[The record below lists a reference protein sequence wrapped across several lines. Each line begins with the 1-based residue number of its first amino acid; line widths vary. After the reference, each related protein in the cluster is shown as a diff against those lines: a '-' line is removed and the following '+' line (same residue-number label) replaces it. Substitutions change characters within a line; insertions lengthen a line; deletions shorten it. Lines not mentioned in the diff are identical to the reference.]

1 MQVDI
6 FTSTKQVV
14 AEHLTLHNLQHW
26 FLTGLKLS
34 LLLLTVLFVSFRMMV
49 VQAQAANIG
58 NITELNG
65 AGRVVR
71 EVQKDLDST
80 YEALLD
86 FDIESYD
93 NVQTSNG
100 RLGIT
105 FLDDSQVRLTEHS
118 ELIID
123 EFIYDP
129 NPSKS
134 KMSLQFASGTARFI
148 TGKLA
153 SIDKENISIQ
163 TPSATIG
170 IRGTDFTVTVDEL
183 GRSLIILLPDDD
195 GLPSGEI
202 VVATAMG
209 QVTLNKPYQATTVS
223 MYETEPTKP
232 VILDLTLELID
243 NMLIVNTPKE
253 KQENEEGTNGGNST
267 SILDVDFLEFDDLEV
282 DYLAEDNLEFT
293 ELDINYLDVNFL
305 EDLLDIIEDVNEL
318 DQTESL
324 LKTDIDLKGTQ
335 VGYDSDTQINTFLTD
350 NLITFYKTLED
361 TIRLDLDKSNA
372 YTVILIQ
379 NGKSTQIIVNGGG
392 DSTIKITQDN

>member
-1 MQVDI
+1 M
-6 FTSTKQVV
+6 
-14 AEHLTLHNLQHW
+14 A
-26 FLTGLKLS
+26 
-34 LLLLTVLFVSFRMMV
+34 LFVLLRMTV

-71 EVQKDLDST
+71 EVQKDLEDT
-80 YEALLD
+80 YQASLD
-86 FDIESYD
+86 FNIESYD

-129 NPSKS
+129 DPSKS
-134 KMSLQFASGTARFI
+134 KMALQFASGTARFI

-153 SIDKENISIQ
+153 TIDKENILIQ

-183 GRSLIILLPDDD
+183 GRSLVILLPDDD

-232 VILDLTLELID
+232 VILDLTVELID
-243 NMLIVNTPKE
+243 NMLIVNKPQE
-253 KQENEEGTNGGNST
+253 IQEENEGENGSSVS

-318 DQTESL
+318 DQTETL
-324 LKTDIDLKGTQ
+324 LKTDIDLKGTE
-335 VGYDSDTQINTFLTD
+335 VGYDSETQINTFLTD
-350 NLITFYKTLED
+350 NIITFYKTLED
-361 TIRLDLDKSNA
+361 TVRLDLDKQNA

>member
-1 MQVDI
+1 MQED
-6 FTSTKQVV
+6 TSILTKQET
-14 AEHLTLHNLQHW
+14 AEHSISYNLLHW
-26 FLTGLKLS
+26 FQTGCKLI
-34 LLLLTVLFVSFRMMV
+34 LPVMVALFVLLKMMV
-49 VQAQAANIG
+49 AQLQASNIG

-71 EVQKDLDST
+71 DSA
-80 YEALLD
+80 YEASLD
-86 FDIESYD
+86 FNIESYD

-129 NPSKS
+129 DPSKS
-134 KMSLQFASGTARFI
+134 KMALQFASGTARFI

-153 SIDKENISIQ
+153 TIDKENITIN

-170 IRGTDFTVTVDEL
+170 IRGTDFTVTVDEI
-183 GRSLIILLPDDD
+183 GRSLVILLPDDD

-253 KQENEEGTNGGNST
+253 KQENEQGEDGGSST

-282 DYLAEDNLEFT
+282 DYLAEDELEFT

-318 DQTESL
+318 DQTETL
-324 LKTDIDLKGTQ
+324 LKTDIDLKGTE
-335 VGYDSDTQINTFLTD
+335 VGYDADTQINTFLTD
-350 NLITFYKTLED
+350 NIITFYKTLED
-361 TIRLDLDKSNA
+361 TVRLDLDKQNA

-379 NGKSTQIIVNGGG
+379 NGKSTQIVVNGGG

>member
-1 MQVDI
+1 M
-6 FTSTKQVV
+6 T
-14 AEHLTLHNLQHW
+14 
-26 FLTGLKLS
+26 
-34 LLLLTVLFVSFRMMV
+34 V

-71 EVQKDLDST
+71 DDT
-80 YEALLD
+80 YQASLD
-86 FDIESYD
+86 FNIESYD

-129 NPSKS
+129 DPSKS
-134 KMSLQFASGTARFI
+134 KMALQFASGTARFI

-153 SIDKENISIQ
+153 TIDKENILIQ

-183 GRSLIILLPDDD
+183 GRSLVILLPDDD

-243 NMLIVNTPKE
+243 NMLIVNAPQAVK
-253 KQENEEGTNGGNST
+253 ENEEGPDGGSNAN
-267 SILDVDFLEFDDLEV
+267 ILDVDFLEFDDLEV
-282 DYLAEDNLEFT
+282 DYLKEDNLEFT

-318 DQTESL
+318 EETETL
-324 LKTDIDLKGTQ
+324 LKTTLDLKGTE
-335 VGYDSDTQINTFLTD
+335 VGYDSETQINTFITD

-361 TIRLDLDKSNA
+361 TIRLDLDKQNA

-392 DSTIKITQDN
+392 DSVIKITQDN

>member
-1 MQVDI
+1 M
-6 FTSTKQVV
+6 TK
-14 AEHLTLHNLQHW
+14 
-26 FLTGLKLS
+26 
-34 LLLLTVLFVSFRMMV
+34 
-49 VQAQAANIG
+49 VQAQVANIG

-71 EVQKDLDST
+71 DDT
-80 YEALLD
+80 YQASLN
-86 FDIESYD
+86 FNIESYD

-129 NPSKS
+129 DPSKS
-134 KMSLQFASGTARFI
+134 KMALQFASGTARFI

-153 SIDKENISIQ
+153 TIDKENILIQ

-183 GRSLIILLPDDD
+183 GRSLVILLPDDD

-232 VILDLTLELID
+232 VILDLTVELID
-243 NMLIVNTPKE
+243 NMLIVNRPE
-253 KQENEEGTNGGNST
+253 EIEQENEGENGSNVS
-267 SILDVDFLEFDDLEV
+267 SLLDVDFLEFDDLEV
-282 DYLAEDNLEFT
+282 DYLAEDELEFT

-318 DQTESL
+318 DQTETL
-324 LKTDIDLKGTQ
+324 LKTDIDLKGTK
-335 VGYDSDTQINTFLTD
+335 VGYDSETQINTFLTD
-350 NLITFYKTLED
+350 NIITFYKTLED
-361 TIRLDLDKSNA
+361 TIRLDLDKQNA

>member
-1 MQVDI
+1 
-6 FTSTKQVV
+6 
-14 AEHLTLHNLQHW
+14 
-26 FLTGLKLS
+26 
-34 LLLLTVLFVSFRMMV
+34 MMGE
-49 VQAQAANIG
+49 VQSVANIG

-65 AGRVVR
+65 TGRVVR
-71 EVQKDLDST
+71 DETYQASLALD
-80 YEALLD
+80 
-86 FDIESYD
+86 INSYD

-129 NPSKS
+129 DPSKS
-134 KMSLQFASGTARFI
+134 KMALQFASGTARFI

-153 SIDKENISIQ
+153 TIDKENILIK

-183 GRSLIILLPDDD
+183 GRSLVILLPNND

-209 QVTLNKPYQATTVS
+209 QVVLNKPYQATTVS
-223 MYETEPTKP
+223 MFESAPTKP

-243 NMLIVNTPKE
+243 NMLIVNPPKE
-253 KQENEEGTNGGNST
+253 TESVQGESRSNST
-267 SILDVDFLEFDDLEV
+267 GNILDVDFLEFDDLEV
-282 DYLAEDNLEFT
+282 DYLAEDELEFT

-318 DQTESL
+318 EQTETL
-324 LKTDIDLKGTQ
+324 LNTSIDLKGTQ
-335 VGYDSDTQINTFLTD
+335 VGYDSSTQINTFLTD

-372 YTVILIQ
+372 YTIIMIQ

-392 DSTIKITQDN
+392 DSTIKITQGD

>member
-1 MQVDI
+1 M
-6 FTSTKQVV
+6 
-14 AEHLTLHNLQHW
+14 L
-26 FLTGLKLS
+26 LKM
-34 LLLLTVLFVSFRMMV
+34 TV
-49 VQAQAANIG
+49 VQLQAANIG

-71 EVQKDLDST
+71 DDTFQ
-80 YEALLD
+80 AALD
-86 FDIESYD
+86 FNIESYD

-129 NPSKS
+129 DPSKS
-134 KMSLQFASGTARFI
+134 KMALQFASGTARFI

-153 SIDKENISIQ
+153 TIDKENILIQ

-183 GRSLIILLPDDD
+183 GRSLVILLPDDD

-232 VILDLTLELID
+232 VILDLTVELID
-243 NMLIVNTPKE
+243 NMLIVNRPEEIQE
-253 KQENEEGTNGGNST
+253 KNEGQNGSNVS
-267 SILDVDFLEFDDLEV
+267 SLLDVDFLEFDDLEV

-318 DQTESL
+318 DQTETL
-324 LKTDIDLKGTQ
+324 LKTDIDLKGTK
-335 VGYDSDTQINTFLTD
+335 VGYDSETQINTFLTD
-350 NLITFYKTLED
+350 NVITFYKTLED
-361 TIRLDLDKSNA
+361 TVRLDLDKQNA

-379 NGKSTQIIVNGGG
+379 GGKSTQIIVNGGG

>member
-1 MQVDI
+1 M
-6 FTSTKQVV
+6 
-14 AEHLTLHNLQHW
+14 
-26 FLTGLKLS
+26 
-34 LLLLTVLFVSFRMMV
+34 VLFVLFKMMV
-49 VQAQAANIG
+49 VQLQAANIG
-58 NITELNG
+58 NITELKG
-65 AGRVVR
+65 TGRVVR
-71 EVQKDLDST
+71 DLTFQAALDLD
-80 YEALLD
+80 
-86 FDIESYD
+86 INSYD

-129 NPSKS
+129 DPSKS
-134 KMSLQFASGTARFI
+134 KMALQFASGTARFI

-153 SIDKENISIQ
+153 TIDKENITIN

-183 GRSLIILLPDDD
+183 GRSLVILLPDDD

-209 QVTLNKPYQATTVS
+209 QVVLNKPYQATTVS

-243 NMLIVNTPKE
+243 NMLIVNKP
-253 KQENEEGTNGGNST
+253 QEIQEDEREDGGSNT
-267 SILDVDFLEFDDLEV
+267 SILDVDFLEFDDLEI
-282 DYLAEDNLEFT
+282 DYLAEDELEFT

-305 EDLLDIIEDVNEL
+305 EDLLNIIEDVNEL
-318 DQTESL
+318 DQTETL
-324 LKTDIDLKGTQ
+324 LKADIDLKGTQ
-335 VGYDSDTQINTFLTD
+335 VGYDSNTQINTFMTD

-361 TIRLDLDKSNA
+361 TVRLDLDKQNA
-372 YTVILIQ
+372 YTIILIQ
-379 NGKSTQIIVNGGG
+379 DGKSTQIVVNGGG
-392 DSTIKITQDN
+392 NSTIKITQGN

>member
-1 MQVDI
+1 MAL
-6 FTSTKQVV
+6 F
-14 AEHLTLHNLQHW
+14 
-26 FLTGLKLS
+26 
-34 LLLLTVLFVSFRMMV
+34 VLFRMTV
-49 VQAQAANIG
+49 VQVQAADIG

-71 EVQKDLDST
+71 DST
-80 YEALLD
+80 YEASLD
-86 FDIESYD
+86 FNIESYD
-93 NVQTSNG
+93 NVQTSNA
-100 RLGIT
+100 RLGIS
-105 FLDDSQVRLTEHS
+105 FIDDSQVRLTEHS

-129 NPSKS
+129 DPSKS
-134 KMSLQFASGTARFI
+134 KMALQFASGTARFI

-153 SIDKENISIQ
+153 TIDKENILIQ

-170 IRGTDFTVTVDEL
+170 IRGTDFTVTVDEI
-183 GRSLIILLPDDD
+183 GRSLVILLPNDD

-209 QVTLNKPYQATTVS
+209 QVILNKPYQATTVS

-243 NMLIVNTPKE
+243 NMLIVNTPQE
-253 KQENEEGTNGGNST
+253 KQEDEQGTNGGNST

-305 EDLLDIIEDVNEL
+305 EDLLDIIEDINEL
-318 DQTESL
+318 DQTETL

-335 VGYDSDTQINTFLTD
+335 VGYDSNTQINTFLTD
-350 NLITFYKTLED
+350 NIITFYKTLED
-361 TIRLDLDKSNA
+361 TVRLDLDKQNA

-379 NGKSTQIIVNGGG
+379 NGKSTQIVVNGGG

>member
-1 MQVDI
+1 M
-6 FTSTKQVV
+6 
-14 AEHLTLHNLQHW
+14 
-26 FLTGLKLS
+26 
-34 LLLLTVLFVSFRMMV
+34 VLFVSFRTMGE
-49 VQAQAANIG
+49 VQSVANIG

-65 AGRVVR
+65 AGQVVR
-71 EVQKDLDST
+71 DETYQASINLD
-80 YEALLD
+80 
-86 FDIESYD
+86 INSYD

-129 NPSKS
+129 DPSKS
-134 KMSLQFASGTARFI
+134 KMALQFASGTARFI

-153 SIDKENISIQ
+153 TIDKENITIN

-183 GRSLIILLPDDD
+183 GRSLVILLPDND

-209 QVTLNKPYQATTVS
+209 QVILNKPYQATTVS
-223 MYETEPTKP
+223 MFEAAPSNP

-243 NMLIVNTPKE
+243 NMLIINPPKE
-253 KQENEEGTNGGNST
+253 NLSVQGENGDGNTTN
-267 SILDVDFLEFDDLEV
+267 ILDVDFLEFDDLEV
-282 DYLAEDNLEFT
+282 DYLAGDELEFT

-305 EDLLDIIEDVNEL
+305 EDLLDVIADVNEL
-318 DQTESL
+318 DQTETIL
-324 LKTDIDLKGTQ
+324 NTRLDLKGTK
-335 VGYDSDTQINTFLTD
+335 VGYDSTTQINTFLTD

-361 TIRLDLDKSNA
+361 TIRLDLDKANA
-372 YTVILIQ
+372 YTVIMIQ
-379 NGKSTQIIVNGGG
+379 NGKSTQIIINGGG
-392 DSTIKITQDN
+392 DSIIKITQGD

>member
-1 MQVDI
+1 M
-6 FTSTKQVV
+6 TK
-14 AEHLTLHNLQHW
+14 
-26 FLTGLKLS
+26 
-34 LLLLTVLFVSFRMMV
+34 

-71 EVQKDLDST
+71 DDT
-80 YEALLD
+80 YQASLD
-86 FDIESYD
+86 FNIESYD

-129 NPSKS
+129 DPSKS
-134 KMSLQFASGTARFI
+134 KMALQFASGTARFI

-153 SIDKENISIQ
+153 TIDKENILIQ

-183 GRSLIILLPDDD
+183 GRSLVILLPDDD

-243 NMLIVNTPKE
+243 NMLIVNQPQE
-253 KQENEEGTNGGNST
+253 VEQENERQDGSNVS

-293 ELDINYLDVNFL
+293 ELDINYPFKSMSV
-305 EDLLDIIEDVNEL
+305 
-318 DQTESL
+318 
-324 LKTDIDLKGTQ
+324 LKS
-335 VGYDSDTQINTFLTD
+335 DSVLSNSFLTD
-350 NLITFYKTLED
+350 NLITFYKALED
-361 TIRLDLDKSNA
+361 TVRLDLDRSNA
-372 YTVILIQ
+372 YTVIMIQ
-379 NGKSTQIIVNGGG
+379 NGKSTQVIVNGGG
-392 DSTIKITQDN
+392 NSTIKITQGD

>member
-1 MQVDI
+1 M
-6 FTSTKQVV
+6 
-14 AEHLTLHNLQHW
+14 
-26 FLTGLKLS
+26 
-34 LLLLTVLFVSFRMMV
+34 VLFVSFKTTK

-65 AGRVVR
+65 TGRVVR
-71 EVQKDLDST
+71 NETFQASIDLD
-80 YEALLD
+80 
-86 FDIESYD
+86 INSYD

-209 QVTLNKPYQATTVS
+209 QVVLNKPYQATTVS
-223 MYETEPTKP
+223 MFETKPTNP

-243 NMLIVNTPKE
+243 NMLIVNQPQEIK
-253 KQENEEGTNGGNST
+253 ENERQDGGSNTNL
-267 SILDVDFLEFDDLEV
+267 LDVDYLEFDDLEV
-282 DYLAEDNLEFT
+282 DYLAEDELEFT

-305 EDLLDIIEDVNEL
+305 EDLLNIIEDVNEL
-318 DQTESL
+318 DQTSTL
-324 LKTDIDLKGTQ
+324 LKSDVDLKGTQ
-335 VGYDSDTQINTFLTD
+335 IGYDSETQINTFMTD
-350 NLITFYKTLED
+350 NVITFYKSLED
-361 TIRLDLDKSNA
+361 TIKLELDKSNA
-372 YTVILIQ
+372 YTVVMIQ
-379 NGKSTQIIVNGGG
+379 NGKSTQIVVNGGG
-392 DSTIKITQDN
+392 NSSITITQGD

>member
-1 MQVDI
+1 M
-6 FTSTKQVV
+6 
-14 AEHLTLHNLQHW
+14 
-26 FLTGLKLS
+26 
-34 LLLLTVLFVSFRMMV
+34 VLFVSFRTMGE
-49 VQAQAANIG
+49 VQSVANIG

-65 AGRVVR
+65 AGQVVR
-71 EVQKDLDST
+71 EVPKDLDKT
-80 YEALLD
+80 YQASINLD
-86 FDIESYD
+86 INSYD

-129 NPSKS
+129 DPSKS
-134 KMSLQFASGTARFI
+134 KMALQFASGTARFI

-153 SIDKENISIQ
+153 TIDKENITIN

-183 GRSLIILLPDDD
+183 GRSLVILLPDND

-209 QVTLNKPYQATTVS
+209 QVILNKPYQATTVS
-223 MYETEPTKP
+223 MFEAAPSNP

-243 NMLIVNTPKE
+243 NMLIINPPKE
-253 KQENEEGTNGGNST
+253 NLSVQGENGDGNTTN
-267 SILDVDFLEFDDLEV
+267 ILDVDFLEFDDLEV
-282 DYLAEDNLEFT
+282 DYLAGDELEFT

-305 EDLLDIIEDVNEL
+305 EDLLDVIADVNEL
-318 DQTESL
+318 DQTETIL
-324 LKTDIDLKGTQ
+324 NTRLDLKGTK
-335 VGYDSDTQINTFLTD
+335 VGYDSTTQINTFLTD

-372 YTVILIQ
+372 YTVIMIQ

-392 DSTIKITQDN
+392 DSTIKITQGD

>member
-1 MQVDI
+1 MVLSVSSKTMEEVQ
-6 FTSTKQVV
+6 SV
-14 AEHLTLHNLQHW
+14 A
-26 FLTGLKLS
+26 S
-34 LLLLTVLFVSFRMMV
+34 
-49 VQAQAANIG
+49 IG

-65 AGRVVR
+65 TGRVVR
-71 EVQKDLDST
+71 DTTYQASLSLD
-80 YEALLD
+80 
-86 FDIESYD
+86 INSYD

-129 NPSKS
+129 DPSKS
-134 KMSLQFASGTARFI
+134 KMALQFASGTARFI

-153 SIDKENISIQ
+153 TIDKENISIQ
-163 TPSATIG
+163 TPSATIA

-183 GRSLIILLPDDD
+183 GRSLVILLPDND

-243 NMLIVNTPKE
+243 NMLIVNQPKE
-253 KQENEEGTNGGNST
+253 IEQEDEGQDGSSVSN
-267 SILDVDFLEFDDLEV
+267 ILDVDFLDFSDLEI
-282 DYLAEDNLEFT
+282 DYLADDELEFT

-305 EDLLDIIEDVNEL
+305 EDLLNIIEDVNEL
-318 DQTESL
+318 DNTESL
-324 LKTDIDLKGTQ
+324 LRTDVDLKGTQ
-335 VGYDSDTQINTFLTD
+335 VGFDANTQINTFLAD
-350 NLITFYKTLED
+350 NLITFYKSLED
-361 TIRLDLDKSNA
+361 TVRLDLDRSNA
-372 YTVILIQ
+372 YTVIMIQ
-379 NGKSTQIIVNGGG
+379 NGKSTQVIVNGGG
-392 DSTIKITQDN
+392 DSTIKITQGD

>member
-1 MQVDI
+1 M
-6 FTSTKQVV
+6 T
-14 AEHLTLHNLQHW
+14 
-26 FLTGLKLS
+26 
-34 LLLLTVLFVSFRMMV
+34 V

-65 AGRVVR
+65 AGRIIR
-71 EVQKDLDST
+71 NDTFQ
-80 YEALLD
+80 AALD
-86 FDIESYD
+86 FNIESYD

-129 NPSKS
+129 DPSKS
-134 KMSLQFASGTARFI
+134 KMALQFASGTARFI

-153 SIDKENISIQ
+153 TIDKENILIQ

-183 GRSLIILLPDDD
+183 GRSLVILLPDDD

-243 NMLIVNTPKE
+243 NMLIVNTPQEVKE
-253 KQENEEGTNGGNST
+253 SDEGPNGGSNT
-267 SILDVDFLEFDDLEV
+267 NILDVDFLEFDDLEV
-282 DYLAEDNLEFT
+282 DYLAEDELEFT

-324 LKTDIDLKGTQ
+324 LKTDIDLKGTE
-335 VGYDSDTQINTFLTD
+335 VGYDSETQINTFLTD

-361 TIRLDLDKSNA
+361 TVRLDLDKQNA

>member
-1 MQVDI
+1 MVL
-6 FTSTKQVV
+6 V
-14 AEHLTLHNLQHW
+14 A
-26 FLTGLKLS
+26 
-34 LLLLTVLFVSFRMMV
+34 LFASFKTMGEQQSV
-49 VQAQAANIG
+49 ANIG

-65 AGRVVR
+65 TGRVVR
-71 EVQKDLDST
+71 NETFQASIDLD
-80 YEALLD
+80 
-86 FDIESYD
+86 INSYD

-129 NPSKS
+129 DPSKS

-209 QVTLNKPYQATTVS
+209 QVVLNKPYQATTVS
-223 MYETEPTKP
+223 MFETKPTNP

-243 NMLIVNTPKE
+243 NMLIVNQPQEIK
-253 KQENEEGTNGGNST
+253 ENERQDGGSNTNL
-267 SILDVDFLEFDDLEV
+267 LDVDYLEFDDLEV
-282 DYLAEDNLEFT
+282 DYLAEDELEFT

-305 EDLLDIIEDVNEL
+305 EDLLNIIEDVNEL
-318 DQTESL
+318 DQTSTL
-324 LKTDIDLKGTQ
+324 LKSDVDLKGTQ
-335 VGYDSDTQINTFLTD
+335 IGYDSETQINTFMTD
-350 NLITFYKTLED
+350 NVITFYKSLED
-361 TIRLDLDKSNA
+361 TIKLELDKSNA
-372 YTVILIQ
+372 YTIVMIQ
-379 NGKSTQIIVNGGG
+379 NGKSTQIVVNGGG
-392 DSTIKITQDN
+392 NSSITITQGD

>member
-1 MQVDI
+1 
-6 FTSTKQVV
+6 VV
-14 AEHLTLHNLQHW
+14 
-26 FLTGLKLS
+26 LS
-34 LLLLTVLFVSFRMMV
+34 VSFRTMAEPQSAV
-49 VQAQAANIG
+49 DIG

-65 AGRVVR
+65 TGRVVR
-71 EVQKDLDST
+71 DKT
-80 YEALLD
+80 FNAALS
-86 FDIESYD
+86 FNINSFD

-105 FLDDSQVRLTEHS
+105 FKDDSQVRLTEHS
-118 ELIID
+118 KLIID

-129 NPSKS
+129 DPSKS
-134 KMSLQFASGTARFI
+134 KMALQFASGTARFI

-153 SIDKENISIQ
+153 TIDKENILIK

-183 GRSLIILLPDDD
+183 GRSLVILLPDND

-209 QVTLNKPYQATTVS
+209 QVVLNKPYQATTVS
-223 MYETEPTKP
+223 MFESAPTKP

-243 NMLIVNTPKE
+243 NMLIVNPPKE
-253 KQENEEGTNGGNST
+253 AESVQGENRSNNTGN
-267 SILDVDFLEFDDLEV
+267 ILDVDFLEFDDLEV
-282 DYLAEDNLEFT
+282 DYLAEDELEFT

-318 DQTESL
+318 EQTETL
-324 LKTDIDLKGTQ
+324 LNTSIDLKGTQ
-335 VGYDSDTQINTFLTD
+335 VGYDSSTQINTFLTD

-372 YTVILIQ
+372 YTVIMIQ

-392 DSTIKITQDN
+392 DSTIKITQGD